1 MSTIDLS
8 EELIVLSGAA
18 GGLGRVISHRLAEHG
33 ATVVAVDIVDAP
45 APDLAENRRANAG
58 VVWPYRADVSS
69 EDEVGELLAD
79 VHRRYGRHPS
89 TVCCHAGMV
98 QSHGILD
105 YPADALDELFRVNV
119 RTAFVLAQ
127 QAARRWVNAGVGG
140 HLIFTSSWVDDY
152 PWPEIAPYCAS
163 KAALHSLMRSF
174 AKELASA
181 GIRANSVRPGIGS
194 AGDRA
199 RKAAGAGERRR
210 RIRVPV
216 QPARLIH
223 DGQHFDRRRR
233 VRPPWGGITTRS
245 ADQILC
251 SSLTC
256 RLATIPGRFCAL
268 TPAR

>member
-33 ATVVAVDIVDAP
+33 ATVVAVDVVDAP
-45 APDLAENRRANAG
+45 APGPAENLGARAG
-58 VVWPYRADVSS
+58 EVWPYRADVSRE
-69 EDEVGELLAD
+69 EDVSELLAE

-105 YPADALDELFRVNV
+105 YPPDALDELFRVNV

-140 HLIFTSSWVDDY
+140 HLIFTSSWVEDY

-181 GIRANSVRPGIGS
+181 GIRANSIRPGIVS
-194 AGDRA
+194 AGMA
-199 RKAAGAGERRR
+199 RRQWDEDADYRRR
-210 RIRVPV
+210 AQQAIALGKPQEPESV
-216 QPARLIH
+216 
-223 DGQHFDRRRR
+223 
-233 VRPPWGGITTRS
+233 
-245 ADQILC
+245 ADAFAFLC
-251 SSLTC
+251 SPLASYMTGSTLTVDGGC
-256 RLATIPGRFCAL
+256 GLLGAV
-268 TPAR
+268 